1 MTSAEGP
8 GGRDAGGAPGI
19 SPLTRGAAEGDARG
33 GVAYLEQRAGDHLAL
48 RGDEGEA
55 AAALLGNSERSDRA
69 MGDVEFDG
77 DAPAAL
83 PVVDAE
89 AAQQGALLADRQV
102 RRTIVAHLD
111 NIVAE
116 VQRLQL
122 GERAAAAEPVG
133 DQHRQRGAQ
142 LVFACGGNAAGG
154 QQRGAKNRARAEAL
168 VLLAL
173 QAAMVIGEAVEG
185 EVVGESVQADRDL
198 RRPGDGSL

>member
-8 GGRDAGGAPGI
+8 VVRDAGGAPGI
-19 SPLTRGAAEGDARG
+19 SPLTRVAAEVDARG
-33 GVAYLEQRAGDHLAL
+33 GVAYLEQRAGDPLAL

-55 AAALLGNSERSDRA
+55 AAALLGNSERGDRA

-77 DAPAAL
+77 DPPAAL

-102 RRTIVAHLD
+102 RRTIVSHLD
-111 NIVAE
+111 NIAAE

-122 GERAAAAEPVG
+122 GERAPAAEPVG

-142 LVFACGGNAAGG
+142 LGFACRGNPPGGPP
-154 QQRGAKNRARAEAL
+154 RGAKNQARAEAL

-173 QAAMVIGEAVEG
+173 HAAMVIDEAVAG
-185 EVVGESVQADRDL
+185 EV
-198 RRPGDGSL
+198 DG